1 MTKQYLKSIIY
12 VSLVFFISCKPKE
25 ESNLITISEN
35 LKLTKIN
42 NHSYV
47 HISKVFL
54 DNGKQY
60 ACNGFVYIDDNE
72 AFVFDTPAN
81 DVASEQLINWL
92 QEEKRITIKGV
103 VFNHFHRDCNEGMD
117 VFGKYNIPSIASKKT
132 AQLMQEKDFE
142 QPDEIFENELI
153 IKVGDKRIVN
163 TFFGEAH
170 SKDNI
175 VSYFPEDQI
184 LFGGCMIKSMNASK
198 GNLADANV
206 LEWSNTVSKIKKA
219 YSDIEVVIPG
229 HGSFG
234 DQSLLDYTISLFN
247 TKD

>member
-1 MTKQYLKSIIY
+1 MIKQYLKSITY
-12 VSLVFFISCKPKE
+12 VLLVFFISCKPKE
-25 ESNLITISEN
+25 ESNLIVISDN
-35 LKLTKIN
+35 LKLTKVN
-42 NHSYV
+42 DHSYV

-60 ACNGFVYIDDNE
+60 ACNGLIYMNEDE

-92 QEEKRITIKGV
+92 QKEKRITVKGV

-117 VFGKYNIPSIASKKT
+117 IFRKYDIPSIASKTT
-132 AQLMQEKDFE
+132 ALLMQEKDFE
-142 QPDEIFENELI
+142 QPDEVFENELI
-153 IKVGDKRIVN
+153 IKVGNKRIIN

-184 LFGGCMIKSMNASK
+184 LFGGCMIKSMNAAK
-198 GNLADANV
+198 GNLDDANV
-206 LEWSNTVSKIKKA
+206 LEWSNTVRKIKKA
-219 YSDIEVVIPG
+219 YPDLEVVIPG
-229 HGSFG
+229 HGTYG

-247 TKD
+247 TEN